1 MAFSVLIKNER
12 AKLQGWTNARQLGAS
27 YALFRKELQGKVACM
42 LSLFRCK
49 DEDFFFLVRLNILSA
64 RHLEEEICR
73 SESLF
78 VKRYQIFATYFP
90 EKGRF
95 REGDGC
101 WQ

>member
-49 DEDFFFLVRLNILSA
+49 DEDFFFGSSQ
-64 RHLEEEICR
+64 H
-73 SESLF
+73 F
-78 VKRYQIFATYFP
+78 VGTAF
-90 EKGRF
+90 GR
-95 REGDGC
+95 GDL
-101 WQ
+101 

>member
-42 LSLFRCK
+42 LSLFGCK
-49 DEDFFFLVRLNILSA
+49 DEVFFLVRLIILSA
-64 RHLEEEICR
+64 RHLKEEICR

-95 REGDGC
+95 REGDGG